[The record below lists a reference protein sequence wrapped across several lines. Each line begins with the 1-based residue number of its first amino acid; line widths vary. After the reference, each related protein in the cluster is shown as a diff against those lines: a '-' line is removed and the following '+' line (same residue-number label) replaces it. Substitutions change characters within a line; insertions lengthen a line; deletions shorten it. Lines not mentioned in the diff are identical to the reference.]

1 MLSIRLS
8 RVGKKKQ
15 PSYRLVV
22 CEKSKD
28 PWGTVVETMG
38 TFNPLT
44 QPSTIKFDLE
54 RIKYWLSKG
63 AQPTDT
69 VWNLFVDMKLVEG
82 AKRLKVKI
90 SKVRKAKLA
99 KKSA

>member
-15 PSYRLVV
+15 PVYRLVV

-28 PWGTVVETMG
+28 PWGKIVENVG
-38 TFNPLT
+38 LVNPMT
-44 QPSTIKFDLE
+44 SPATLE
-54 RIKYWLSKG
+54 LKKDRISYWISKG

-69 VWNLFVDMKLVEG
+69 VWNLFVDEKLVEG

-90 SKVRKAKLA
+90 SKKRKAKLA

>member
-15 PSYRLVV
+15 PIYRLVV

-28 PWGTVVETMG
+28 PWGKIVENVG
-38 TFNPLT
+38 LVNPMT
-44 QPSTIKFDLE
+44 TPATITLKKE
-54 RIKYWLSKG
+54 RIEHWISKG

-69 VWNLFVDMKLVEG
+69 VWNLFIDEKLVEG
-82 AKRLKVKI
+82 EKRKKVKI
-90 SKVRKAKLA
+90 SKKRKVKLA